1 MNSDTFLKKNIEIF
15 TFTLIKW
22 KIIIILIILIKLL
35 ENVSFFKPTK
45 TKITKIYSKK
55 RIS

>member
-1 MNSDTFLKKNIEIF
+1 MKNNNNINNINKASRKC
-15 TFTLIKW
+15 LI
-22 KIIIILIILIKLL
+22 
-35 ENVSFFKPTK
+35 FKPTK